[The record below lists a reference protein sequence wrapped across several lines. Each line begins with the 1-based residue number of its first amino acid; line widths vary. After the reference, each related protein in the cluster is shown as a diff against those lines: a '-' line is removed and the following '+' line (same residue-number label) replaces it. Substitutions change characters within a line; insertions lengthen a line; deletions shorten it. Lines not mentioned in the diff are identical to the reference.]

1 VKVALG
7 GLQGRVDSRLREME
21 ASGVMSRMLRHDHT
35 LWSQSPQEITNRLGW
50 LNLPQEM
57 PAHIDSME
65 LLARELV
72 SQGYT
77 RALLLGM
84 GGSSLAPEVLRKSL
98 GAKDSYLDLT
108 VIDSTDPDFLA
119 SIAEGL
125 DPQKTLFV
133 VSTKSGTTV
142 ETLSLFRY
150 FYTLIREALGPR
162 STGEHFIAVTDP
174 GSSLEEIG
182 RELGFREVF
191 LADPNLGG
199 RYSALS
205 HFGLVPAALMGAD
218 IRGLLQSALAMAK
231 DCEASCLGAGGG
243 NPACLLGAVL
253 GETALAGR
261 DKATF
266 VLSPAIHSFGDW
278 VEQLIA
284 ESTGKQGRGIVPI
297 VRERPGRPGAY
308 REDRLFVRLYLEGE
322 EAGAEPVD
330 ALERDGR
337 PVVRIEL
344 KDILDL
350 GAQFFLWEAAVA
362 VAGHVLGINPFDQ
375 PDVEAA
381 KGRARE
387 AVEAFG
393 KTGSLPGET
402 PVLDED
408 GIAVYGE
415 VQAAS
420 LRGALERFLAPAPDA
435 SYAAIQAYL
444 PPSAGTSRALDAL
457 SLKVRD
463 VRGIAVT
470 WGYGPRY
477 LHSTGQLHKGDA
489 GHGLFI
495 QITCENRRDLPIPDG
510 PGSES
515 SSITFGT
522 LKSAQALGDRNALRE
537 KGRKVL
543 RLHLSGQDI
552 PQALARISGA
562 M

>member
-1 VKVALG
+1 MKVALG

-21 ASGVMSRMLRHDHT
+21 ASGLVSRLLQHDHT
-35 LWSQSPQEITNRLGW
+35 LWSESPHEITNRLGW
-50 LNLPQEM
+50 LDLPRKM
-57 PAHIDSME
+57 PGRVDSME
-65 LLARELV
+65 SLARELV

-84 GGSSLAPEVLRKSL
+84 GGSSLAPEVLRESL
-98 GAKDSYLDLT
+98 GVKAPYLDLS
-108 VIDSTDPDFLA
+108 VIDSTDPDFIA

-125 DPQKTLFV
+125 DLQRTLFI

-150 FYTLIREALGPR
+150 FYTLTRKALGIR
-162 STGEHFIAVTDP
+162 SAGEHFIAVTDP
-174 GSSLEEIG
+174 GSPLEGIG
-182 RELGFREVF
+182 RGLGFREVF
-191 LADPNLGG
+191 LADPDLGG

-205 HFGLVPAALMGAD
+205 HFGLVPASLMGAD
-218 IRGLLQSALAMAK
+218 IRGLLQSAQAMARA
-231 DCEASCLGAGGG
+231 CETPCLGAGDG

-253 GETALAGR
+253 GEAALAGR

-266 VLSPAIHSFGDW
+266 VLSLSIRSFGDW

-284 ESTGKQGRGIVPI
+284 ESTGKQGRGIVPV
-297 VRERPGRPGAY
+297 VRELPGRPGSY
-308 REDRLFVRLYLEGE
+308 RDDRLFIHLYLKGE
-322 EAGAEPVD
+322 EADAGLVD
-330 ALERDGR
+330 GLEAAGR
-337 PVVRIEL
+337 PVVRIGL
-344 KDILDL
+344 KSILDL

-387 AVEAFG
+387 AVDAFG
-393 KTGSLPGET
+393 KTGSLPGES
-402 PVLDED
+402 PVLEDE
-408 GIAVYGE
+408 GIAVYGKLK
-415 VQAAS
+415 AS
-420 LRGALERFLAPAPDA
+420 SLEEALERFLAPAPEA

-444 PPSAGTSRALDAL
+444 PPSEGVSRALDAL

-463 VRGIAVT
+463 ACGLAVT

-489 GHGLFI
+489 GRGLFI
-495 QITCENRRDLPIPDG
+495 QLTCENSRDLPIPDE

-543 RLHLSGQDI
+543 CLHLSGRDI
-552 PQALARISGA
+552 PQALERISGA
-562 M
+562 L